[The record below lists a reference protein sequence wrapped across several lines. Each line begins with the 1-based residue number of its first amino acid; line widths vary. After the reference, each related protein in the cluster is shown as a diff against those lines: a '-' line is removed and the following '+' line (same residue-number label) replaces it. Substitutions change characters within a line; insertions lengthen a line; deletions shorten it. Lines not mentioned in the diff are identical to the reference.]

1 MTVFLLYFFRDI
13 QRYGCTVTT
22 KNASFQRQK
31 VLLPE
36 LSELVQTELK
46 NRLQQVA
53 ETRMQHAA
61 LGGGK
66 GCTNARDTSRACVHR
81 CNLLL
86 SPRTTASRTPGRFE
100 IVKAAEHSSSS
111 FFLPLCSPMRD
122 AIPVHLQLDGSH
134 YSSLLQDHCKTPSPS
149 TLTRHMSPPMC
160 PHLPVQVYAQ

>member
-1 MTVFLLYFFRDI
+1 MTVFLLYFFKDI

-31 VLLPE
+31 VLLSILLPE

-100 IVKAAEHSSSS
+100 NVKSAEHSSSS
-111 FFLPLCSPMRD
+111 FFLPLLFTYEGCHSCAP
-122 AIPVHLQLDGSH
+122 A
-134 YSSLLQDHCKTPSPS
+134 T
-149 TLTRHMSPPMC
+149 
-160 PHLPVQVYAQ
+160 